1 MKKTTPVK
9 GQGRWTASG
18 YELRGTGKV
27 SDGREGQAEAGEDG
41 VRGDGQGST
50 QEPMRHVRFYISS

>member
-18 YELRGTGKV
+18 YELRGAGKV
-27 SDGREGQAEAGEDG
+27 SDGPKAKLRRERTESGEMG
-41 VRGDGQGST
+41 RAAHRS
-50 QEPMRHVRFYISS
+50 P